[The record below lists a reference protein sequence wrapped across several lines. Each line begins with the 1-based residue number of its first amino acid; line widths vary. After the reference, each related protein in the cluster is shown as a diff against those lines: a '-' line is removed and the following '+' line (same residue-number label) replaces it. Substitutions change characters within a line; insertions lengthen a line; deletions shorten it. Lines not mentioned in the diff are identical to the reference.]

1 MELTIALVI
10 SILSITFTIINFALG
25 RKDKAVKD
33 SKEEGSNQK
42 LIEYR
47 LDKVEEKLDQILSKF
62 DRYDSE
68 LDEKIDRKIKIH
80 LEQYH
85 KGQ

>member
-10 SILSITFTIINFALG
+10 SILSITFTILNFALG
-25 RKDKAVKD
+25 RKDKAIKD
-33 SKEEGSNQK
+33 TKEEGSNQK

-62 DRYDSE
+62 DKYDSE
-68 LDEKIDRKIKIH
+68 LDEKIDKKLQEHIEH
-80 LEQYH
+80 YH
-85 KGQ
+85 KGK